1 MKLSSPLLPAFA
13 AALMLVS
20 LSACSK
26 DEKSSNENTSKEPT
40 ITATTV
46 GSETVKGI
54 SGLNTERKQ
63 VSYMIGMDIA
73 KSLEQIKQE
82 IDVEQLSKGLSDQ
95 MKGKAS
101 LTVEQHKQVREAFA
115 VKLQAHAE
123 KVAAELPKKNME
135 EGTAFLAK
143 NKTASGVVTTASGLQ
158 YKVLRQGPGAKPN
171 ATDIVK
177 VNYKGSLLDGTVF
190 DSSYDRNEPI
200 DFPLNQVVPGWSE
213 GVGLMTVGS
222 KYQFW
227 IPSALAYGETGSP
240 PAIGPNAT
248 LVFEVELLETSP
260 APAAPAAPA
269 EPVPAQ

>member
-1 MKLSSPLLPAFA
+1 MKLSSPYIPTLA
-13 AALMLVS
+13 ATLMLVS

-26 DEKSSNENTSKEPT
+26 DDKATDDKASKEPT
-40 ITATTV
+40 ITTTVV

-82 IDVEQLSKGLSDQ
+82 IDFEQLSKGLSDQ
-95 MKGKAS
+95 IKGKPAI
-101 LTVEQHKQVREAFA
+101 TEEQHKQIREAFA
-115 VKLQAHAE
+115 IKLQAKAT
-123 KVAAELPKKNME
+123 KDAAELPKKNMD
-135 EGTAFLAK
+135 EGVAFLAK
-143 NKTASGVVTTASGLQ
+143 NKSVSGVITTASGLQ
-158 YKVLRQGPGAKPN
+158 YKVLRQGTGAKPN
-171 ATDIVK
+171 PTDIVK
-177 VNYKGSLLDGTVF
+177 VNYKGSLLNGNVF

-240 PAIGPNAT
+240 PTIGPNAT
-248 LVFEVELLETSP
+248 LVFEVELLETK
-260 APAAPAAPA
+260 AAPAGMA
-269 EPVPAQ
+269 EPEQVPAQ